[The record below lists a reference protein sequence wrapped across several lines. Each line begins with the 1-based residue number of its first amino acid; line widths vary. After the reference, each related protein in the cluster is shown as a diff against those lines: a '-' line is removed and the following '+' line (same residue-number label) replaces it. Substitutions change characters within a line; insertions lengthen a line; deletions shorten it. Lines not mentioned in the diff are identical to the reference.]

1 MPSLELENNEAQ
13 TSFRLPTPRENEP
26 LDDLDEARASTD
38 AEESD
43 DDSEDE
49 NPLWTTVRRNRA
61 QSLDSAKNNL
71 KNKKLIYLKS
81 STLSIGQKNTVT
93 DEKKTSTLVQE
104 KAPERRQREDSPE
117 SKPTRNKGKG
127 VDPREWGNSGID
139 PKEIDLDEQQAMLDA
154 YKSNRK
160 KTGRRPRKSKN
171 KQDTSSDESEPEEI
185 FQIPLVAR

>member
-13 TSFRLPTPRENEP
+13 TSFRLPTPREIEP

-81 STLSIGQKNTVT
+81 STLSIGKNTVI
-93 DEKKTSTLVQE
+93 DEKKTPTLVQE
-104 KAPERRQREDSPE
+104 KAPERRQRDDSPE

-139 PKEIDLDEQQAMLDA
+139 RRLILMNNRLCLMPIEI
-154 YKSNRK
+154 
-160 KTGRRPRKSKN
+160 TGRKPEDDPESPKINRTRRPTSRNQRKNSK
-171 KQDTSSDESEPEEI
+171 
-185 FQIPLVAR
+185 FR